1 MNRLNLK
8 QINDNLENLIITL
21 HDFDFDMNACYQEL
35 VCELEDNLSLLKLY
49 FGMYIVKDDIC
60 EFHKG
65 EEVVV
70 HQDEGGAYMY
80 SLDHSK
86 FLEITE
92 FSPDELFENW
102 N

>member
-1 MNRLNLK
+1 MNSLNLK
-8 QINDNLENLIITL
+8 QINDNLKNLIIDL
-21 HDFDFDMNACYQEL
+21 HDFDMSSGYQEL
-35 VCELEDNLSLLKLY
+35 VCELEDNLALLKLY

-102 N
+102 NW

>member
-1 MNRLNLK
+1 MHGLNLK
-8 QINDNLENLIITL
+8 QINDNLENLIIDL
-21 HDFDFDMNACYQEL
+21 HDFDMSSGYQEL
-35 VCELEDNLSLLKLY
+35 VHELEDNLALLKLY

-86 FLEITE
+86 WLEITE

-102 N
+102 DW

>member
-1 MNRLNLK
+1 MNSLNLK
-8 QINDNLENLIITL
+8 QINNNLENLIIDL
-21 HDFDFDMNACYQEL
+21 HDFDISSGYQEL
-35 VCELEDNLSLLKLY
+35 VHELEDNLALLKLY
-49 FGMYIVKDDIC
+49 FGMYIVKDDIY
-60 EFHKG
+60 EFYKG

-102 N
+102 NW